1 MPADSD
7 EEESGTNGC
16 GSVLQQVGILPR
28 LLTEISNSLASIVYY
43 LRICTRVHMGKTR
56 RKSHEPVEELTVEA
70 DAAEALRRSA
80 RSPAVRA
87 ARRKAALGPP
97 APSRTRFAEGA
108 CGTHFN
114 DMFSLHGMLVP

>member
-16 GSVLQQVGILPR
+16 GSVLQQVGILQDCSQR
-28 LLTEISNSLASIVYY
+28 FSTLLRQSYLWASA
-43 LRICTRVHMGKTR
+43 LGRMRKTR
-56 RKSHEPVEELTVEA
+56 RKSHDPVEELTVEA

-97 APSRTRFAEGA
+97 APSRFAEGA
-108 CGTHFN
+108 CGTHFT
-114 DMFSLHGMLVP
+114 DMVALHGKLVP